1 MFFELFTA
9 AGDRCQIL
17 HDLLK
22 NLKKYTLKLSSWEIR
37 KRRIYSMIS
46 SSLVNSSFKGINYT
60 PELLMYVCQVLGTC
74 PTPWSQIRVGAILCG
89 GEVPLD
95 TLHEVG

>member
-9 AGDRCQIL
+9 VGDRCQIL

-22 NLKKYTLKLSSWEIR
+22 SLMKYTSKLSTWEIR
-37 KRRIYSMIS
+37 KESIYAMIS
-46 SSLVNSSFKGINYT
+46 SSLVNSSFKGIDYT
-60 PELLMYVCQVLGTC
+60 PGLLMYVCQVLGIC

-89 GEVPLD
+89 WEVPLD
-95 TLHEVG
+95 TLHETG